1 MREPRT
7 IRACFSSSDN
17 FATGE
22 GERFLM
28 AAAPFA
34 FLSNLLCRDVATA
47 GPPTAAADDVTDDS
61 LSSSDWLAASSGS
74 LSLSD
79 LS

>member
-1 MREPRT
+1 
-7 IRACFSSSDN
+7 
-17 FATGE
+17 
-22 GERFLM
+22 M

-34 FLSNLLCRDVATA
+34 FLSNLLCRDVATT